1 MTDLPYP
8 WGVYARLQTEMLRGS
23 RITDQSWGTEAAMNG
38 VLASLQD
45 NKPPTPDEIER
56 TAASERR
63 RERRRAYLRLVYLAG
78 SDTSPHP
85 EAALIARHEL
95 DIARS
100 RVSERDWSV
109 LCQVGSGCG
118 YAELASVNGGT
129 SGGWRVRVLRLRRQ
143 LAAKAA

>member
-1 MTDLPYP
+1 MTDLPSP
-8 WGVYARLQTEMLRGS
+8 WDIYARLQTEMLCGS
-23 RITDQSWGTEAAMNG
+23 RVTNQSWGTEAAMNH

-45 NKPPTPDEIER
+45 TKSPEADEIER

-63 RERRRAYLRLVYLAG
+63 RERRRANLRLVYL
-78 SDTSPHP
+78 TSSEIFPDP
-85 EAALIARHEL
+85 EAPLIARHEL
-95 DIARS
+95 AIVQS
-100 RVSERDWSV
+100 KVSARDWSA

-118 YAELASVNGGT
+118 YAELASANGGT